1 MTVDTSTREKEIN
14 RVTLVGFVVNLILSA
29 AKLAAG
35 ILGRSGAMVADAIHS
50 FSDMATDIVVIVFAR
65 ISSKPKDD
73 GHDYGHGKYETLA
86 TIIISLALAA
96 VGIGILS
103 SSIGSIRTILEG
115 GTLPRPGAVALVA
128 AVVSIVAKEILYRYT
143 VRVGRRID
151 SPSVIANAWHHRS
164 DALSSLGTL
173 AGIGC
178 AYFLGEKWRI
188 ADPIAALLVA
198 VFIFK
203 IALDLIRTGL
213 GELLEKSLPADVE
226 QEILSIVTANPE
238 IRSPHN
244 LRTRRIGASIAI
256 EVHVRVD
263 GAMSVAHSH
272 ALTVDIEHRLRA
284 RFGAGTRQ
292 QRRTPAPPRDA
303 PPPREGSPARQHLRD
318 GSSARRDLRS
328 TGPPLDGP
336 TRPRTTA
343 FPHDSTPFAGTSRRP
358 HENPH
363 DGPTKTRTTA
373 PRTWHGVWVFTA
385 REESFL
391 RRRQSDEKRKKFG
404 FSEKNTYLATQNVCR
419 TPVSERAKA
428 HKDKT
433 INTKKDCLSEENS
446 TLSN

>member
-1 MTVDTSTREKEIN
+1 MTVDTSTREKEIY

-244 LRTRRIGASIAI
+244 LRTRCIGASIAI

-284 RFGAGTRQ
+284 RFGAGTMI
-292 QRRTPAPPRDA
+292 AIHV
-303 PPPREGSPARQHLRD
+303 E
-318 GSSARRDLRS
+318 
-328 TGPPLDGP
+328 
-336 TRPRTTA
+336 
-343 FPHDSTPFAGTSRRP
+343 PF
-358 HENPH
+358 
-363 DGPTKTRTTA
+363 K
-373 PRTWHGVWVFTA
+373 
-385 REESFL
+385 
-391 RRRQSDEKRKKFG
+391 
-404 FSEKNTYLATQNVCR
+404 
-419 TPVSERAKA
+419 
-428 HKDKT
+428 
-433 INTKKDCLSEENS
+433 
-446 TLSN
+446 

>member
-1 MTVDTSTREKEIN
+1 MTADTSTREKEIY

-29 AKLAAG
+29 TKLAAG

-284 RFGAGTRQ
+284 RFGAGTMI
-292 QRRTPAPPRDA
+292 AIHV
-303 PPPREGSPARQHLRD
+303 E
-318 GSSARRDLRS
+318 
-328 TGPPLDGP
+328 
-336 TRPRTTA
+336 
-343 FPHDSTPFAGTSRRP
+343 PF
-358 HENPH
+358 
-363 DGPTKTRTTA
+363 K
-373 PRTWHGVWVFTA
+373 
-385 REESFL
+385 
-391 RRRQSDEKRKKFG
+391 
-404 FSEKNTYLATQNVCR
+404 
-419 TPVSERAKA
+419 
-428 HKDKT
+428 
-433 INTKKDCLSEENS
+433 
-446 TLSN
+446 

>member
-1 MTVDTSTREKEIN
+1 MTVDTSTREKEIY

-50 FSDMATDIVVIVFAR
+50 FSDMATDIAVIVFAR

-284 RFGAGTRQ
+284 RFGAGTMI
-292 QRRTPAPPRDA
+292 AIHV
-303 PPPREGSPARQHLRD
+303 E
-318 GSSARRDLRS
+318 
-328 TGPPLDGP
+328 
-336 TRPRTTA
+336 
-343 FPHDSTPFAGTSRRP
+343 PF
-358 HENPH
+358 
-363 DGPTKTRTTA
+363 K
-373 PRTWHGVWVFTA
+373 
-385 REESFL
+385 
-391 RRRQSDEKRKKFG
+391 
-404 FSEKNTYLATQNVCR
+404 
-419 TPVSERAKA
+419 
-428 HKDKT
+428 
-433 INTKKDCLSEENS
+433 
-446 TLSN
+446 

>member
-1 MTVDTSTREKEIN
+1 MTVDTSTREKEIY

-238 IRSPHN
+238 VREPHN

-284 RFGAGTRQ
+284 RFGAGTMI
-292 QRRTPAPPRDA
+292 AIHV
-303 PPPREGSPARQHLRD
+303 E
-318 GSSARRDLRS
+318 
-328 TGPPLDGP
+328 
-336 TRPRTTA
+336 
-343 FPHDSTPFAGTSRRP
+343 PF
-358 HENPH
+358 
-363 DGPTKTRTTA
+363 K
-373 PRTWHGVWVFTA
+373 
-385 REESFL
+385 
-391 RRRQSDEKRKKFG
+391 
-404 FSEKNTYLATQNVCR
+404 
-419 TPVSERAKA
+419 
-428 HKDKT
+428 
-433 INTKKDCLSEENS
+433 
-446 TLSN
+446 